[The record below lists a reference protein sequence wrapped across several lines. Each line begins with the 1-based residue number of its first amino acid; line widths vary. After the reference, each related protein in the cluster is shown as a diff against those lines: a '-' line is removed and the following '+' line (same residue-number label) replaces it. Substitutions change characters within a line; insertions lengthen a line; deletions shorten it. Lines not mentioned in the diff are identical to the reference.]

1 MFNLRIV
8 ALLTLVP
15 FLPFGC
21 ATPSHHHS
29 SQTRAGAAAAAAAAA
44 VTRVLDDFHDAA
56 ARADEDRYFAHFA
69 PEGVFLGTD
78 GSERWDVS
86 AFRAYAHPHFAQG
99 KGWTYRA
106 AARHVQLAPEGSVAW
121 FDEVLEN
128 ASYGPCRGTGVL
140 RKVNGQWKIA
150 QYNLTIPIPN
160 DLAKDVVVMIRAPRN
175 QPATPPVK

>member
-8 ALLTLVP
+8 GLLALFP
-15 FLPFGC
+15 FLPFAC
-21 ATPSHHHS
+21 VNPSAHPS
-29 SQTRAGAAAAAAAAA
+29 ADAPAGDA
-44 VTRVLDDFHDAA
+44 VARTLDDFHDAA
-56 ARADEDRYFAHFA
+56 SRADEQRYFAHFA

-86 AFRAYAHPHFAQG
+86 AFRAYAHPYFAKG

-106 AARHVQLAPEGSVAW
+106 TARHVQLSPDGSVAW

-140 RKVNGQWKIA
+140 RKTNGNWKIA

-160 DLAKDVVVMIRAPRN
+160 DLAKTVVEMIRKPRG
-175 QPATPPVK
+175 